1 MVGSHLG
8 KVVGHGDM
16 AWEFESPT
24 PSNEITIRGEECP
37 SGKGPG
43 LNPEAV
49 GRLAREFES
58 FLLF

>member
-24 PSNEITIRGEECP
+24 LNNKSRSVGNGKSSARDRHAILIIR
-37 SGKGPG
+37 
-43 LNPEAV
+43 AT
-49 GRLAREFES
+49 
-58 FLLF
+58 